1 MVAALKEK
9 IRLVPRDK
17 KFYSIFT
24 GRVFLRE
31 ESKMGATTSIDFF
44 SFGLD
49 HYLGKGQ
56 WSEPIHNVP
65 AATHNSEFVS

>member
-31 ESKMGATTSIDFF
+31 ESKMGATTPLKITNLSLVHNPGAGQFKSSDF
-44 SFGLD
+44 
-49 HYLGKGQ
+49 
-56 WSEPIHNVP
+56 SEIKSDFIV
-65 AATHNSEFVS
+65 